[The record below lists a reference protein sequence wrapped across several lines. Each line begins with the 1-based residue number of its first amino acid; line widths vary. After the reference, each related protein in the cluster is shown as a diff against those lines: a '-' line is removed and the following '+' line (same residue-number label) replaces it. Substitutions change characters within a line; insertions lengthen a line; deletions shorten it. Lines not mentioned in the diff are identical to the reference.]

1 MQICENIKRLRENRN
16 LTQKELAKL
25 SGISEGMIKQYET
38 NVRTPKQDKI
48 NQIASALGVDVTEII
63 E

>member
-48 NQIASALGVDVTEII
+48 NHVTF
-63 E
+63 